1 MLVLRG
7 GRAVVREEM
16 LNKSTL
22 NKVVAHQN
30 LSGKVSFYLFLF
42 LTITDLVFRALRNP
56 VGKRY

>member
-1 MLVLRG
+1 M
-7 GRAVVREEM
+7 VREEM
-16 LNKSTL
+16 MNKSTL